1 MIDTVDLTSYQPGY
15 DQYCKKLER
24 ESRVPYSDYE
34 RLEEKVGS
42 YNDLISDI
50 KSTLDEKTTLIER
63 FKIIK
68 ALIDDFEEQIK

>member
-15 DQYCKKLER
+15 DQYCEKLEK

-34 RLEEKVGS
+34 KLEEKVGN
-42 YNDLISDI
+42 YQDLISDI
-50 KSTLDEKTTLIER
+50 ESTLDEKTTLIER

-68 ALIDDFEEQIK
+68 ALINDFEE